1 MRRQWILPCGTVAA
15 MVVLTPTVIHTR
27 STPWTIGWSAIL
39 LGSLAV
45 LMLLVLVEHLT
56 PPADQPERHDAPEA

>member
-1 MRRQWILPCGTVAA
+1 MVAA
-15 MVVLTPTVIHTR
+15 MVVLTPTVIRTR

-39 LGSLAV
+39 LGSVAV

-56 PPADQPERHDAPEA
+56 PADRTEPHDAPDS